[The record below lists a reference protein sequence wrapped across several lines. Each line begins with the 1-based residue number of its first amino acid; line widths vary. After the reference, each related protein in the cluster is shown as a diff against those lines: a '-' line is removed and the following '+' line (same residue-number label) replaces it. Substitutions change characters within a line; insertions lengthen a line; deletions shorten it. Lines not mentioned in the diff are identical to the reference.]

1 MPRYLQTI
9 EYDGGPF
16 QGFQSQVGAATVQ
29 DEIERAAAAFSGE
42 NVRVHAAG
50 RTDSGVHA
58 AGQVIHFDLA
68 KAWPARVVMQAINAH
83 LAPSPI
89 AVLDCVLAGED
100 FHARFSAA
108 GRRYIYRILD
118 RPGPPALDKGR
129 VWWVKKRLDAAAM
142 NAAAQVLVG
151 RHDFTTFR
159 DAACQADSPVKTLN
173 AAEVRRDGGEVRAS
187 FAARSFLHRQV
198 RSMVGSLVEVGLGR
212 WRVEDFAAA
221 LAAADRSRCGPVA
234 PPQGLCLMA
243 VDYPAAKV
251 VKSAAKLGE
260 PGDPG

>member
-1 MPRYLQTI
+1 MPRYRLTI

-29 DEIERAAAAFSGE
+29 DEVERAAAAFSSE
-42 NVRVHAAG
+42 SVRVHAAG

-58 AGQVIHFDLA
+58 TGQVIHFDLA
-68 KAWPARVVMQAINAH
+68 KVWPPRVVMQAMNAH

-89 AVLDCVLAGED
+89 AILDCVLADED
-100 FHARFSAA
+100 FHARFSAG
-108 GRRYIYRILD
+108 GRRYVYRILD
-118 RPGPPALDKGR
+118 RPAPPALDKGR
-129 VWWVKKRLDAAAM
+129 VWWVKKRLDGAAM
-142 NAAAQVLVG
+142 NAAAQILVG

-159 DAACQADSPVKTLN
+159 DAACQAASPVKTLD
-173 AAEVRRDGGEVRAS
+173 AAEIRRDGEEVRAS

-212 WRVEDFAAA
+212 WRIEDFAAA
-221 LAAADRSRCGPVA
+221 LTAVDRSRCGPVA
-234 PPQGLCLMA
+234 PAQGLCLMA
-243 VDYPAAKV
+243 VDYPAATAV
-251 VKSAAKLGE
+251 ESAAKPSE